1 MTTPDPTRTRCL
13 ECGAWGPAN
22 EYHPFAYC
30 VLIKA
35 IGQAAARANIDA
47 VVEYGRKLE
56 RAHLQA
62 EGMAVVPGWQPIETK
77 PRDHFPVLV
86 WSEKLGQVVA
96 FLDVTWAWW
105 PCPAI
110 EPLSSAPTHW
120 RPLLPASPYGKASM
134 QEASAEAQSAV
145 ANSPSMKA
153 GKEESK

>member
-1 MTTPDPTRTRCL
+1 MTTP
-13 ECGAWGPAN
+13 EEVIA
-22 EYHPFAYC
+22 
-30 VLIKA
+30 K
-35 IGQAAARANIDA
+35 AARAA
-47 VVEYGRKLE
+47 VTNMRPESAEAIAQAAL
-56 RAHLQA
+56 AHLQA

-77 PRDHFPVLV
+77 PRDHFQVLV
-86 WSEKLGQVVA
+86 WSERLGQVVA

-120 RPLLPASPYGKASM
+120 RPLRPASPYGKAFQPM
-134 QEASAEAQSAV
+134 GSAEAQSAV